1 MSKESIDARRVPLG
15 RETKGM
21 QKQISAK
28 FGKSQQQKQS
38 ALAARRWAL
47 VQKMKGTSAAI
58 ALFAAL
64 AFATPA
70 MAQPA
75 LFPPP
80 NMTSQRLG
88 DFTYHNGGGWNGT
101 TQRLGEFGYSN
112 FHGPDGQSVH
122 CTSQQLGEFTYTN
135 CH

>member
-70 MAQPA
+70 MAQWNYDTTP
-75 LFPPP
+75 
-80 NMTSQRLG
+80 LG
-88 DFTYHNGGGWNGT
+88 S
-101 TQRLGEFGYSN
+101 GYSTTEA
-112 FHGPDGQSVH
+112 HGPHGQRATGETVP
-122 CTSQQLGEFTYTN
+122 LGSGYSTTT
-135 CH
+135 CR